1 MRTRSLKLIL
11 SLTLLFVVSFT
22 SGCATSGASRKASRN
37 ERAERA
43 DALFAAFDANGDG
56 FLSKEEL
63 SGGLRLAG
71 LPDLNPNLMMGMK
84 KQKQKEAPKASRK
97 LTEAEIQKTM
107 REAFDRRDRDLDQR
121 LDRDEFRK
129 LVVERPP
136 TEGEDPWAPFL

>member
-1 MRTRSLKLIL
+1 MLNLALRSALGSIA
-11 SLTLLFVVSFT
+11 LLAFIFA
-22 SGCATSGASRKASRN
+22 SGCATGPRKVTKN
-37 ERAERA
+37 ERAHRA

-56 FLSKEEL
+56 YLSKEEL

-71 LPDLNPNLMMGMK
+71 MPDLNPNLMLGMK
-84 KQKQKEAPKASRK
+84 KQKQKDAPKASRK

-107 REAFDRRDRDLDQR
+107 REAFDRRDQDLDQR
-121 LDRDEFRK
+121 LDKDEFRK